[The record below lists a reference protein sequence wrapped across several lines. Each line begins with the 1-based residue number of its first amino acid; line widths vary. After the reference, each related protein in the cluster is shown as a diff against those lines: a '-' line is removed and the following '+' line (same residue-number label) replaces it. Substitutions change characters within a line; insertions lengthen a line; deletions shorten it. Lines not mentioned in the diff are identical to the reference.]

1 MVMMVRD
8 PLLDAVLASGVK
20 LPTLGGNLAR
30 LHALAS
36 DDNASPIELASAIS
50 KDPALTGEFIRVANS
65 PVFRTRTPARSVR
78 AAIAFLGRTKTLAI
92 ITSNALRAQLD
103 GVSRREVAAVWSTSA
118 AVADA
123 AYHAAQAS
131 RLRNLAD
138 LAYLAGLIH
147 DVGIPILI
155 HRFPDYARHF
165 DAATTV
171 DLGAL
176 AADAAVGAD
185 HAAISAM
192 VARNWK
198 LPPEVVEGVTL
209 HHRPA
214 AIERAEPH
222 GASLAILVA
231 AGRRLHGG
239 DSPEWQSWA
248 PLAAAHLGLDE
259 AVMATLG
266 GGLKTA

>member
-1 MVMMVRD
+1 MVMEVRD

-30 LHALAS
+30 LYAMAC
-36 DDNASPIELASAIS
+36 DDDASPIELAAAIS

-78 AAIAFLGRTKTLAI
+78 AAITFLGRTKTLAI
-92 ITSNALRAQLD
+92 ITSNALRSQLT
-103 GVSRREVAAVWSTSA
+103 GVSSKEVLAVWSTSA

-123 AYHAAQAS
+123 AYHAAHAS

-171 DLGAL
+171 DSGAL
-176 AADAAVGAD
+176 AADAAIGAD
-185 HAAISAM
+185 HAVISAM

-209 HHRPA
+209 HHRPS

-222 GASLAILVA
+222 GASLAILIA
-231 AGRRLHGG
+231 AGRRLHCGE
-239 DSPEWQSWA
+239 SPEWLVWA
-248 PLAAAHLGLDE
+248 PLAAAHLGLDD
-259 AVMATLG
+259 ATLAKVAD
-266 GGLKTA
+266 GLAGA